1 LVAEGKRYDEPVASR
16 REKVVVLL
24 SGGMDSC
31 VAAAI
36 AASRFDVAALHSD
49 YGQRTEARERQAF
62 EAISD
67 RLGIAQ
73 RLVIDQRYMAAI
85 GGSALT
91 DNAIS
96 VPDFDA
102 DSEAPRA
109 VPVTYVPFRNAHF
122 LSAAIS
128 WAEVIGASRVFIGAV
143 EQDSSGY
150 PDCRPEYYQAFQT
163 VSDVGTRPETSIRIE
178 TPLIRMS
185 KAEIIRQGLALG
197 APLELSWSCYQ
208 QGETA
213 CGRCDSCAL
222 RLRAFE
228 IAGSPDPAPYNF
240 DGAGVPD
247 RDPNDVV
254 SFS

>member
-1 LVAEGKRYDEPVASR
+1 
-16 REKVVVLL
+16 
-24 SGGMDSC
+24 MDSC
-31 VAAAI
+31 VTAAI

-49 YGQRTEARERQAF
+49 YGQRTAARERQAF

-67 RLGIAQ
+67 ELGFEQ

-91 DNAIS
+91 DRQIS
-96 VPDFDA
+96 VPDFDPQTTGSKTIPA
-102 DSEAPRA
+102 
-109 VPVTYVPFRNAHF
+109 TYVPFRNAHF
-122 LSAAIS
+122 LAAAIS

-150 PDCRPEYYQAFQT
+150 PDCRPEYYKAFQA
-163 VSDVGTRPETSIRIE
+163 VSDAGTRPETSIRIE
-178 TPLIRMS
+178 TPLIHMS

-228 IAGSPDPAPYNF
+228 IAGTPDPAPYSF
-240 DGAGVPD
+240 ETVREPA
-247 RDPNDVV
+247 RDPEDVV

>member
-1 LVAEGKRYDEPVASR
+1 
-16 REKVVVLL
+16 
-24 SGGMDSC
+24 MDSC
-31 VAAAI
+31 VTAAI
-36 AASRFDVAALHSD
+36 AAAQFEVAALHSD
-49 YGQRTEARERQAF
+49 YGQRTAPRERQAF
-62 EAISD
+62 DAISD
-67 RLGIAQ
+67 RLGIEQ
-73 RLVIDQRYMAAI
+73 RLVIDQRYMRAI

-91 DNAIS
+91 DNEIS
-96 VPDFDA
+96 VPDFDPESA
-102 DSEAPRA
+102 GSAA
-109 VPVTYVPFRNAHF
+109 IPVTYVPFRNAHF

-163 VSDVGTRPETSIRIE
+163 VAEVGTRPETSIRIE

-185 KAEIIRQGLALG
+185 KSEIIRQGLALG

-222 RLRAFE
+222 RLRAFQ
-228 IAGSPDPAPYNF
+228 IAGTPDPAPYN
-240 DGAGVPD
+240 DDAVRDTD
-247 RDPNDVV
+247 RDPTNVV